1 MRAMVVSLSFI
12 QYLIFTPE
20 RSSFMKVFESESI
33 RNICLVGHG
42 AAGKTSLTSAILY
55 ASGAVNRLARV
66 EDGNTVTDW
75 EDEEIERKISISCS
89 LAHCEWNKKKI
100 NILDTPGYRPFLAE
114 TQLALRATDSA
125 VVVVDAVAGVE
136 VQTEKVWEFCDEYNL
151 PRMIVVNKLDRD
163 NASGERTLAS
173 LEEAFGRG
181 AVPVQIP
188 MGLEKD
194 FSGVV
199 NLLNEKAYRY
209 EKDGSGKF
217 QEIDVPS
224 EYQEEMANAREK
236 LIEMAAEG
244 SDELM
249 EKFFAEGTL
258 SQEELI
264 EGLKSGM
271 MQGSIY
277 PVLYCSSTLNIG
289 TIQILNAITDLF
301 ASPAAVAKAVGTD
314 PKTNKAVE
322 RTISS
327 SEPYAAYVFKTIA
340 DPFAGR
346 ISLLKLYSGVMRSD
360 STYNNQST
368 GKNEKFGP
376 LQIPQGKTMIPAGEV
391 HAGDFFA
398 VNKLKETIT
407 GNTFCDPS
415 KPIVFSSVEIPEPS
429 ITFAIEP
436 KSRGDEDKIS
446 NALARIAEED
456 AAIKYNRDPQTKQL
470 LLSGNGQLHVEITVS
485 KLSKR
490 YGVEVI
496 LKTPK
501 VPYRETIRG
510 KADVQGRHK
519 KQTGGHG
526 QFGDCRIR
534 MEPLPRGERF
544 EFVDEIFGG
553 AIPRN
558 FIPAVEK
565 GILESAARGYLAGYP
580 VVDFKVT
587 LYDGS
592 FHPVDSSEMAFKI
605 AGSLAFK
612 KGMEQANPVL
622 LEPIMNVEIYA
633 PQEYAGALT
642 GDLTSRRGRLQGMDM
657 KRDIQI
663 IKAQVPMAEMVS
675 YAPVLTSV
683 TGGRGNYHM
692 EFSHYDEVPAHIA
705 QKIVEEAGKEGA
717 EEEE

>member
-1 MRAMVVSLSFI
+1 
-12 QYLIFTPE
+12 
-20 RSSFMKVFESESI
+20 MKVFESESI

-42 AAGKTSLTSAILY
+42 AAGKTSLTSAMLFD
-55 ASGAVNRLARV
+55 SGAVNRLARV

-75 EDEEIERKISISCS
+75 EEEEIERKISISCA

-114 TQLALRATDSA
+114 TQLALRAADAA

-151 PRMIVVNKLDRD
+151 PRMIVVNKCDRD
-163 NASGERTLAS
+163 NASKDRALSS

-188 MGLEKD
+188 MGMEKD
-194 FSGVV
+194 FAGVIS
-199 NLLNEKAYRY
+199 LLSEKACRY
-209 EKDGSGKF
+209 AKDGSGKF
-217 QEIDVPS
+217 KEEDVPAEFQDELS
-224 EYQEEMANAREK
+224 QAREK

-249 EKFFAEGTL
+249 EKFFADGTL
-258 SQEELI
+258 SQEDLI
-264 EGLKSGM
+264 EGLKTGM

-277 PVLYCSSTLNIG
+277 PVFFASSTLNIG
-289 TIQILNAITDLF
+289 VDQVLNAVTDLCP
-301 ASPAAVAKAVGTD
+301 SPAAVAKAAGLD
-314 PKTNKAVE
+314 PKTNEAVE

-327 SEPYAAYVFKTIA
+327 AEPYAAYVFKTIA

-346 ISLLKLYSGVMRSD
+346 ISLVKLYSGIMRSD
-360 STYNNQST
+360 STYNNQT
-368 GKNEKFGP
+368 KGKSEKFGP
-376 LQIPQGKTMIPAGEV
+376 LQVPQGKTMVPVGEV

-398 VNKLKETIT
+398 VTKLRETTT
-407 GNTFCDPS
+407 GDSFCDPS
-415 KPIVFSSVEIPEPS
+415 RPIVFSSVEIPEPS

-446 NALARIAEED
+446 NALARITEED

-526 QFGDCRIR
+526 QFGDCRIKV
-534 MEPLPRGERF
+534 EPLPRGGQF

-565 GILESAARGYLAGYP
+565 GIVDSAARGFLAGYP
-580 VVDFKVT
+580 VVDFKVI

-612 KGMEQANPVL
+612 KAMEQANPVL

-675 YAPVLTSV
+675 YSPVLTSV
-683 TGGRGNYHM
+683 TGGRGSFHM

-705 QKIVEEAGKEGA
+705 QKIIEEAKKEHT

>member
-1 MRAMVVSLSFI
+1 MR
-12 QYLIFTPE
+12 
-20 RSSFMKVFESESI
+20 VFESDAI
-33 RNICLVGHG
+33 RNICIMGHG
-42 AAGKTSLTSAILY
+42 AAGKTSLTSAVLFN
-55 ASGAVNRLARV
+55 SGAVNRLARV

-75 EDEEIERKISISCS
+75 EDEEIERKISISAS

-114 TQLALRATDSA
+114 TQLSARAADAA
-125 VVVVDAVAGVE
+125 VVVIDAVAGVE
-136 VQTEKVWEFCDEYNL
+136 VQTEKVWEFCDKYSL
-151 PRMIVVNKLDRD
+151 PRIIVANKLDRD
-163 NASGERTLAS
+163 NASSERSLAS
-173 LEEAFGRG
+173 LEESFGRG
-181 AVPVQIP
+181 AVPLQIP
-188 MGLEKD
+188 MGQEKD
-194 FSGVV
+194 FAGVISLV
-199 NLLNEKAYRY
+199 NNKAYRF
-209 EKDGSGKF
+209 KVDGSGEF
-217 QEIDVPS
+217 QEEEVPD
-224 EYQEEMANAREK
+224 EYKDAVAEQREK
-236 LIEMAAEG
+236 LIEMVAEG
-244 SDELM
+244 SDALM

-258 SQEELI
+258 EQEDLI
-264 EGLKSGM
+264 EGLKTGVL
-271 MQGSIY
+271 QRNIF
-277 PVLYCSSTLNIG
+277 PVFYASSTLNIG
-289 TIQILNAITDLF
+289 IAQIMDAVTDLF
-301 ASPAAVAKAVGTD
+301 PSPALVGKVVGMN
-314 PKTNKAVE
+314 PKTNESLE
-322 RTISS
+322 RAISS
-327 SEPYAAYVFKTIA
+327 EEPYAAYVFKTVA

-346 ISLLKLYSGVMRSD
+346 ISLIKIYSGIMRSD
-360 STYNNQST
+360 STYSNQT
-368 GKNEKFGP
+368 KGKNEKFGP
-376 LQIPQGKTMIPAGEV
+376 LQIPQGKTMIPVGEV

-398 VNKLKETIT
+398 VTKLKETTT
-407 GNTFCDPS
+407 GDTLCDPAQ
-415 KPIVFSSVEIPEPS
+415 PVVFPSVDIPEPS

-446 NALARIAEED
+446 NALARITEED
-456 AAIKYNRDPQTKQL
+456 AAVRYNRDAQTKQL
-470 LLSGNGQLHVEITVS
+470 LLSGSDQLHVEITVA
-485 KLSKR
+485 KLRKR

-501 VPYRETIRG
+501 IPYRETIRG

-526 QFGDCRIR
+526 QFGDCWIKI
-534 MEPLPRGERF
+534 EPLPRGGQF

-565 GILESAARGYLAGYP
+565 GIVEAAAKGYLAGYP
-580 VVDFKVT
+580 VVDFKIT

-612 KGMEQANPVL
+612 KAMESANPVL

-642 GDLTSRRGRLQGMDM
+642 GDLTSRRGRLQGMDI

-675 YAPVLTSV
+675 YSPVLTSV
-683 TGGRGNYHM
+683 TGGRGSYHM

-705 QKIVEEAGKEGA
+705 QKVIEEAGKERT